1 MVALTRSYSP
11 SSLAELQNAFLLL
24 LPKINTYAQISF
36 RHLPCSDKRRDHVA
50 EAVALGWKWFRR
62 LNELGKDVN
71 QFPMVFVYLVVKS
84 VRCGR
89 RLAGKEKAQEAL
101 SWVAHQRHGF
111 RVISISEA
119 TKPGQESYVG
129 KHSGMGRS
137 VQEALQS
144 DLHTPI
150 PDQVAFRLDWQ
161 RFCLTLRKRDRD
173 MMEFLSLG
181 NRPRGA
187 ALKFGVSRARVS
199 QLRQKWRSQWRIFQE
214 GGNRRS
220 IAGTV

>member
-1 MVALTRSYSP
+1 MVALTRSDSP
-11 SSLAELQNAFLLL
+11 SSLAELQKAYLLL
-24 LPKINTYAQISF
+24 LPKIKTHAQITF
-36 RHLPCSDKRRDHVA
+36 RHLPCLDQRLDCMA
-50 EAVALGWKWFRR
+50 EAVALGWKWFMR
-62 LNELGKDVN
+62 LHELGKDIN

-111 RVISISEA
+111 RVTSLSEA
-119 TKPGQESYVG
+119 TRPCPHRADT
-129 KHSGMGRS
+129 KHHSMKWS
-137 VQEALQS
+137 VQEALQH

-150 PDQVAFRLDWQ
+150 PDQIVFRLDWPA
-161 RFCLTLRKRDRD
+161 FCLSLPERDRD

-181 NRPRGA
+181 NRPRRA

-199 QLRQKWRSQWRIFQE
+199 QLRQKWRSRWRVLQGE
-214 GGNRRS
+214 GVVDR
-220 IAGTV
+220 

>member
-1 MVALTRSYSP
+1 MLALTCPLSP
-11 SSLAELQNAFLLL
+11 INLAELQNAFLLL
-24 LPKINTYAQISF
+24 LPKLQTHAQIAF
-36 RHLPCSDKRRDHVA
+36 RHLPCPDQRLDHVA

-62 LNELGKDVN
+62 LHERGKEVD

-111 RVISISEA
+111 RVTSLSKA
-119 TKPGQESYVG
+119 TRPGPQRADG
-129 KHSGMGRS
+129 KHHSLKRS
-137 VQEALQS
+137 VQEALLS

-150 PDQVAFRLDWQ
+150 PDQVAFRLDWPAFY
-161 RFCLTLRKRDRD
+161 RSKGERDRD

-181 NRPRGA
+181 NRPERA
-187 ALKFGVSRARVS
+187 ALRFGVSRSRVS
-199 QLRQKWRSQWRIFQE
+199 QLRQKWRSQWRVFQGE
-214 GGNRRS
+214 GVVAR
-220 IAGTV
+220 